1 MILVHVI
8 LPGKSVKSNFGL
20 SVEIQIGL
28 KDAEKWKAGLS
39 TIAEELEFQ
48 KSREKYSWE

>member
-20 SVEIQIGL
+20 SVEIQIE
-28 KDAEKWKAGLS
+28 DAEKWKAGLS